1 MKFLCRFDGWG
12 KQHCRRIFRSWNCY
26 GWGHTIPPE
35 IRCLLPMYLVSK
47 SAIVSIPDIDR
58 SHADYNKKGGE
69 NTPQRMKYNARTAK
83 KEKRQQEF
91 YYKSFFMLLCSV
103 GKSLRRQLIASFRIH
118 ERVKEALPIKCCT

>member
-1 MKFLCRFDGWG
+1 
-12 KQHCRRIFRSWNCY
+12 
-26 GWGHTIPPE
+26 
-35 IRCLLPMYLVSK
+35 MYLVSK

-103 GKSLRRQLIASFRIH
+103 GKSLYDDNSLQAFEFMKGLKRLC
-118 ERVKEALPIKCCT
+118 P